1 MGVVE
6 AIRRIAPTN
15 IQKCRGCIIIRPQL
29 LLTDGAKVNG
39 AILTLTEFKTLSEL
53 RTICKGELNSNV
65 LVFDSR
71 TIEQ

>member
-39 AILTLTEFKTLSEL
+39 AILTLTEFKTLS
-53 RTICKGELNSNV
+53 GLN
-65 LVFDSR
+65 LFASR
-71 TIEQ
+71 VTAQVVRFMVHG